1 MYLYWTYSMAR
12 KILSIDLDGVLNNY
26 QGKYDASDLPEM
38 KDGAFEFLQKLS
50 IQYRITVFTA
60 RNKNLVK
67 TWLTKNNL
75 MQFIQDITNK
85 KNPCSSIILD
95 DRAINFDGNFD
106 KAYKNIRNFNPYWK
120 NKSCKDS

>member
-1 MYLYWTYSMAR
+1 MAQ

-26 QGKYDASDLPEM
+26 QGKYDASDIPEM
-38 KDGAFEFLQKLS
+38 KDGTFEFLQKLS
-50 IQYRITVFTA
+50 IQYRITIFTA

-67 TWLTKNNL
+67 TWLIKNNL

-85 KNPCSSIILD
+85 KNPYSSIILD

-106 KAYKNIRNFNPYWK
+106 KAYTNIQNFNPYWK